1 MTSASDRQLY
11 SRIILDA
18 FMYGKTEVNSNW
30 RHEIKTPGCLV
41 TDAKGL
47 HDHILKTGGIASE
60 KQAALDMLMTKQLV
74 EDGVMAIR
82 WTPTWKQL
90 ADPLTKDMV
99 TILLEQFRRRSK
111 LCLVQTPE
119 DEKEESRRAG
129 IRKAQ
134 RERRKIRMKATATLS
149 PPDVM
154 NQSTSIHV

>member
-1 MTSASDRQLY
+1 MTSAGDRQLY
-11 SRIILDA
+11 SRVILDA
-18 FMYGKTEVNSNW
+18 FMYGKTDINSGW
-30 RHEIKTPGCLV
+30 RRELQTPGCLV

-74 EDGVMAIR
+74 EDNVVQIR

-99 TILLEQFRRRSK
+99 TTLLEQFRHSSK

-119 DEKEESRRAG
+119 DEKEETRRAG

-134 RERRKIRMKATATLS
+134 RERRKMRMKATATLS

-154 NQSTSIHV
+154 NRCTSKHI